1 MTQEE
6 SRASSMLRTWYTSP
20 LYEVSIHPHF
30 TEEETEAHTSK
41 VTYPRLHSQ
50 GAGELQA
57 GPRSAS
63 FQSAFHH
70 EGD

>member
-6 SRASSMLRTWYTSP
+6 SRASSMLRTWHTSQ

-30 TEEETEAHTSK
+30 TDEETEAHTSN

-50 GAGELQA
+50 GAGELGA
-57 GPRSAS
+57 GPRSVS
-63 FQSAFHH
+63 FQSAFHR
-70 EGD
+70 ERD